1 MAPSSHC
8 LIHKSLEIP
17 CMLTFHKETFQSLPH
32 TGNHWV
38 HKSTFDL
45 LRSEE
50 YSVRGKEGGWPW
62 RSTAASWRM
71 RTDWRGM
78 CCPGWMSG
86 RWEKRGSVGND
97 STGVRQ
103 LQLTS
108 CLALCWAAGGCLSEA
123 LVTNHKI
130 QISPGVEYLYF
141 LYQESQITLL
151 TVLSKTGLV

>member
-17 CMLTFHKETFQSLPH
+17 CVLTFHKETFQSLPH

-50 YSVRGKEGGWPW
+50 YSVRVKEGGWPW

-86 RWEKRGSVGND
+86 TERREAAWAMTAQACV
-97 STGVRQ
+97 
-103 LQLTS
+103 S
-108 CLALCWAAGGCLSEA
+108 CSSLPAWPSAEPLEA
-123 LVTNHKI
+123 VSQRLWSLITRSRFPLVLNICIFCIRKVKL
-130 QISPGVEYLYF
+130 PYWLF
-141 LYQESQITLL
+141 
-151 TVLSKTGLV
+151 